1 MSSII
6 FNQGA
11 DTERGRG
18 VVFSFANGVMVS
30 IQAHKHS
37 YAKRD
42 PKDRDGATL
51 VEVAAWYDGDDGW
64 ATNDA
69 LGRKNDE
76 ENDIWYD
83 DVLGNQ
89 TPDQV
94 LAFMV
99 KCAALPSKGGAR

>member
-11 DTERGRG
+11 DSGGDRGI
-18 VVFSFANGVMVS
+18 VFSFANGVMVS

-37 YAKRD
+37 SSKRD
-42 PKDRDGATL
+42 PKDSDGATL
-51 VEVAAWYDGDDGW
+51 VEVAALYDDGEF
-64 ATNDA
+64 ATNDV

-76 ENDIWYD
+76 ENDIWHN
-83 DVLGNQ
+83 DVLGYQ

-94 LAFMV
+94 LEFMV
-99 KCAALPSKGGAR
+99 KCAALPSEGGAR